1 METPRTGPGPTAPGG
16 RIEALD
22 ALRGFALCGII
33 FVNIP
38 QTLEMYAFPG
48 EMPDG
53 LRMFVLGRF
62 YPIFYLLFGVGFG
75 LFLRSARRRSGRP
88 RLLLLRRLA
97 ALGVLGALLHLLQ
110 PGEVL
115 LPFTVAGAVV
125 LLPLSFAPKRALLPA
140 AVLLTAAGVL
150 AGVGGFGLLPGLF
163 ALGYAL
169 AERGGAASLPHRRA
183 VPTAAAAAA
192 AAACTA
198 ALFAAA
204 YADLPDPAQIRIGA
218 ALSLSMSACY
228 AALFLLALGSP
239 AGAALAAPLAPM
251 GRMALT
257 NYVTAALLFVPIG
270 TALGLH
276 ASSAW
281 GTAALLGAG
290 ILALQAVFSA
300 VWLRRFAFGPLEWA
314 WRCAA
319 YGALL
324 PIASRR

>member
-1 METPRTGPGPTAPGG
+1 
-16 RIEALD
+16 
-22 ALRGFALCGII
+22 
-33 FVNIP
+33 
-38 QTLEMYAFPG
+38 
-48 EMPDG
+48 
-53 LRMFVLGRF
+53 
-62 YPIFYLLFGVGFG
+62 
-75 LFLRSARRRSGRP
+75 
-88 RLLLLRRLA
+88 
-97 ALGVLGALLHLLQ
+97 
-110 PGEVL
+110 
-115 LPFTVAGAVV
+115 
-125 LLPLSFAPKRALLPA
+125 
-140 AVLLTAAGVL
+140 
-150 AGVGGFGLLPGLF
+150 F

-239 AGAALAAPLAPM
+239 
-251 GRMALT
+251 T
-257 NYVTAALLFVPIG
+257 G
-270 TALGLH
+270 TAPGLH

-281 GTAALLGAG
+281 GTAALLGAA

-300 VWLRRFAFGPLEWA
+300 VWLRRCAFGPLEWA